1 MINKNL
7 KTYLTYLSHLRRVQI
22 VTEISLSVLPPKKSQ
37 PCCISDNFEVGRGP
51 SGSHLCL
58 LKISFQII
66 HELPAENYNG
76 NILQNS
82 SHLHVGKTG
91 KTEGRG
97 EAGCHEVQQK
107 TQVPGVI

>member
-7 KTYLTYLSHLRRVQI
+7 KMYNIYLSDLQRMQN

-37 PCCISDNFEVGRGP
+37 PSCISDNFEVGRGP

-58 LKISFQII
+58 LKSSFQII
-66 HELPAENYNG
+66 HKLQAENYNG
-76 NILQNS
+76 NILKDS
-82 SHLHVGKTG
+82 LHLHVGKTG
-91 KTEGRG
+91 KSEGRG

-107 TQVPGVI
+107 TQVPGGI